1 MCHRWKVRSVGLL
14 PTCACSQL
22 PFRFGAQRP
31 SFAHLTFLY
40 FTASYNANKTTLPT
54 ATMDRLATILANLRR
69 RDNIRDFIDGLEDSE
84 CWPYPDGES
93 RPIAPTPEFCD
104 CCGEP
109 SLPEVV
115 LRKDKIEELT
125 QLFLTNVHRYHAL
138 APLDRGNVYEAPLTD
153 VSIELCPEEGAG
165 AYAVSYEVV
174 DKAQRSDAPT
184 LDLRDVATIRS
195 AFMHRYEWVINK
207 FHSVKEDRREAWE
220 IAEHEFEIALGL
232 GEPTEDPIESENE
245 VPLSEEEDHDA
256 LQPDS
261 DISVSAHC
269 LCWLNLVPRRS

>member
-1 MCHRWKVRSVGLL
+1 
-14 PTCACSQL
+14 
-22 PFRFGAQRP
+22 
-31 SFAHLTFLY
+31 
-40 FTASYNANKTTLPT
+40 
-54 ATMDRLATILANLRR
+54 MDRLATILANLRR

-93 RPIAPTPEFCD
+93 CPIAATPAYCD

-125 QLFLTNVHRYHAL
+125 HLFLINVNRYHAL
-138 APLDRGNVYEAPLTD
+138 APFGRGNVHEAPLTD

-174 DKAQRSDAPT
+174 DKTQRRDAPT

-220 IAEHEFEIALGL
+220 IAEKEFEIALGL
-232 GEPTEDPIESENE
+232 GELTEDPVESENE

-261 DISVSAHC
+261 DLSVSPHSS
-269 LCWLNLVPRRS
+269 CWRNIIPRPS